1 MKEGWGI
8 EMILEEEARSTVLG
22 EEQLFNRELQWLAFN
37 DRVLEEAEKSCHPLL
52 ERVKFLSIY
61 ASNLQE
67 FFIIRFAGVLRQIV
81 RGVMVPSKDGL
92 SPLEQMNLIR
102 ETTAASLRRHRS
114 CWIDHVFPRLREE
127 NIHIEE
133 YSVLTEEEKEKLRC
147 YFRQEILPVLTP
159 QGVDV
164 GRPFPHISSG
174 SLNLL
179 VQIRD
184 SAGKDHYARI
194 KVPKTFPR
202 FVPVES
208 PGALLSPPVSEMLPQ
223 GRKYRFV
230 WLEDVVM
237 EGVPSLFPGYE
248 VVGAWPFQLLRDA
261 DLEIQEDEAP
271 DLLETVS
278 EVVEQRFFG
287 IPVAILLDWRIPEK
301 IQNFLRKHLEL
312 APYQVYPV
320 DGRVCLSD
328 LMELYGKINRPD
340 LKDLP
345 FTPNLPRALT
355 LNISFQEIL
364 RRHDLLLFHP
374 YDSFSPVVDFLR
386 WAARDP
392 KVLAIKMTL
401 YRVGKNSPIVETL
414 MEARHNGKQVAVMV
428 ELKARFDEENNIVW
442 ARALERAGV
451 HVVYGLAGLKVHSK
465 MCLVIRREQGGI
477 RRYVHLS
484 TGNYNP
490 STAGIYTDIGLFSQ
504 DQVLGEDV
512 ASLFNVIT
520 GYGRGVRYQKLLV
533 APEDLRKGMLGRI
546 YREIRRHQEYGDGYI
561 AFKMNSL
568 VDKECILALYE
579 ASREGVRIDL
589 QVRGICSLV
598 PGVPGM
604 SDTIRVTSMVGRFL
618 EHSRFYYFRNGGEE
632 ELLLGSSDLMERNL
646 DRRVEV
652 LFPVE
657 DPELR
662 SMLFEILRVHLQDNV
677 QARELLADGSYRHLV
692 PGEGEPRIH
701 AQEWML
707 EHRGMWNRRSDGGA
721 S

>member
-1 MKEGWGI
+1 MNREEDTRKK
-8 EMILEEEARSTVLG
+8 ILQEDP
-22 EEQLFNRELQWLAFN
+22 LFNRELQWLAFN

-67 FFIIRFAGVLRQIV
+67 FFIIRFAGVCRQIL
-81 RGVMVPSKDGL
+81 RGIAVPSKDGL
-92 SPLEQMNLIR
+92 SPPEQMGLIR
-102 ETTAASLRRHRS
+102 ETTAASLGRHRT
-114 CWIDHVFPRLREE
+114 CWIDEVFPLLREE
-127 NIHIEE
+127 GICIEE
-133 YSVLTEEEKEKLRC
+133 YSVLSEGEKDFLHA

-159 QGVDV
+159 QGVDT

-184 SAGKDHYARI
+184 SDGGEHYARI

-202 FVPVES
+202 FVPLDCGDSVFA
-208 PGALLSPPVSEMLPQ
+208 GVSEA
-223 GRKYRFV
+223 GRKERSCRFV

-237 EGVPSLFPGYE
+237 AGIPFLFPGYE
-248 VVGAWPFQLLRDA
+248 VMGAWPFQLLRDA

-301 IQNFLRKHLEL
+301 IRHFLRKHLEL
-312 APYQVYPV
+312 ASYQIYPV

-328 LMELYGKINRPD
+328 LMELYGKVSRPD
-340 LKDLP
+340 LKDIP
-345 FTPNLPRALT
+345 FTPNLPKAVS
-355 LNISFQEIL
+355 LNVPFQEIL
-364 RRHDLLLFHP
+364 RSHDLLLFHP

-401 YRVGKNSPIVETL
+401 YRVGKNSPIVEAL

-451 HVVYGLAGLKVHSK
+451 HVVYGLVGLKVHAK

-477 RRYVHLS
+477 RRYVHLG

-490 STAGIYTDIGLFSQ
+490 STAGIYTDVGLFSE
-504 DQVLGEDV
+504 DQILGEDV

-520 GYGRGVRYQKLLV
+520 GYGSGVQYQKLLV
-533 APEDLRKGMLGRI
+533 APEHLRKGILSRI
-546 YREIRRHQEYGDGYI
+546 AREVRHHREHGNGYL

-579 ASREGVRIDL
+579 ASRAGVRIDL
-589 QVRGICSLV
+589 QVRGICCLV
-598 PGVPGM
+598 PGIPGT
-604 SDTIRVTSMVGRFL
+604 SDTIRITSIVGRFL
-618 EHSRFYYFRNGGEE
+618 EHSRLYYFRNGGEE
-632 ELLLGSSDLMERNL
+632 ELLLGSADLMERNM

-657 DPELR
+657 DLELKK
-662 SMLFEILRVHLQDNV
+662 MLKEILRVHLEDNV
-677 QARELLADGSYRHLV
+677 QARELLPDGSYRPLV
-692 PGEGEPRIH
+692 PGEEDPRIN
-701 AQEWML
+701 AQTWML
-707 EHRGMWNRRSDGGA
+707 EHRGMWNKRNDGGPPNV
-721 S
+721 

>member
-1 MKEGWGI
+1 MNR
-8 EMILEEEARSTVLG
+8 EERSRQTVSE

-37 DRVLEEAEKSCHPLL
+37 DRVLEEAEKACHPLL

-67 FFIIRFAGVLRQIV
+67 FFIIRFAGVFRQV
-81 RGVMVPSKDGL
+81 WRGVTVPSKDGL
-92 SPLEQMNLIR
+92 SPLEQIGLIR
-102 ETTAASLRRHRS
+102 EAIAESLVRHRA
-114 CWIDHVFPRLREE
+114 CWIDEVFPRLRGEG
-127 NIHIEE
+127 IRIEE
-133 YSVLTEEEKEKLRC
+133 YDVLGETEKDALHA

-159 QGVDV
+159 QGVDM

-184 SAGKDHYARI
+184 GDGTEHYARI

-202 FVPVES
+202 FVPVETPEVPAPFS
-208 PGALLSPPVSEMLPQ
+208 SDPL
-223 GRKYRFV
+223 RKQKDYRFV

-237 EGVPSLFPGYE
+237 AGVPSLFPGYE

-287 IPVAILLDWRIPEK
+287 VPVAILLDWRIPEK
-301 IQNFLRKHLEL
+301 IQHFLRKHLEL

-328 LMELYGKINRPD
+328 LMELYGKVNRSD
-340 LKDLP
+340 LKDIP
-345 FTPNLPRALT
+345 FTPNLPRAVS
-355 LNISFQEIL
+355 LNVPFQEIL
-364 RRHDLLLFHP
+364 RSDDLLLFHP
-374 YDSFSPVVDFLR
+374 YDSFSPVTDFLR

-401 YRVGKNSPIVETL
+401 YRVGKNSPVVEAL
-414 MEARHNGKQVAVMV
+414 MEARHNGKQVAAMV

-451 HVVYGLAGLKVHSK
+451 HVVYGLMGLKVHAK

-477 RRYVHLS
+477 RRYVHLG

-490 STAGIYTDIGLFSQ
+490 STAGIYTDIGLFSE

-520 GYGRGVRYQKLLV
+520 GYGHGVRYQKLLV
-533 APEDLRKGMLGRI
+533 APEHLRQGMLSRI
-546 YREIRRHQEYGDGYI
+546 SREIRRHREHRDGYI

-568 VDKECILALYE
+568 VDRESIFALYE

-604 SDTIRVTSMVGRFL
+604 SETIRVTSMVGRFL
-618 EHSRFYYFRNGGEE
+618 EHSRIYYFRNGGEE
-632 ELLLGSSDLMERNL
+632 EILLGSADLMERNM

-662 SMLFEILRVHLQDNV
+662 NVLKEILRVHLDDNV
-677 QARELLADGSYRHLV
+677 QLRELLPDGSYR
-692 PGEGEPRIH
+692 PIARGREEPRIS

-707 EHRGMWNRRSDGGA
+707 EQRGMWNRRNDGG
-721 S
+721 SSNV

>member
-1 MKEGWGI
+1 MSLKEESQDI
-8 EMILEEEARSTVLG
+8 VSG

-67 FFIIRFAGVLRQIV
+67 FFIIRFAGVYRQIV
-81 RGVMVPSKDGL
+81 RGVTVPSKDGL

-102 ETTAASLRRHRS
+102 ETTAVSLGRHRS
-114 CWIDHVFPRLREE
+114 CWINHVFPRLQEE

-133 YSVLTEEEKEKLRC
+133 YAALSEEEKEKLRS
-147 YFRQEILPVLTP
+147 YFHQEIFPVLTP

-184 SAGKDHYARI
+184 GAGKEHYARI

-202 FVPVES
+202 FILVES
-208 PGALLSPPVSEMLPQ
+208 PEMLLPLSAETSSR
-223 GRKYRFV
+223 GKRYRFV

-248 VVGAWPFQLLRDA
+248 VVEAWPFQLLRDA

-287 IPVAILLDWRIPEK
+287 IPVAILLDWRIPER

-328 LMELYGKINRPD
+328 LIELYGKINRPD
-340 LKDLP
+340 LKDPP
-345 FTPNLPRALT
+345 FTPNLPRAVGV
-355 LNISFQEIL
+355 NMPFQEIL

-401 YRVGKNSPIVETL
+401 YRVGKNSPVVEAL
-414 MEARHNGKQVAVMV
+414 MEARHNGKQVAAMV

-465 MCLVIRREQGGI
+465 MCLVIRRERGGI
-477 RRYVHLS
+477 RRYVHLG

-490 STAGIYTDIGLFSQ
+490 STAGIYTDVGLLSE
-504 DQVLGEDV
+504 DQILGEDA

-520 GYGRGVRYQKLLV
+520 GYGQGVRYQKLLV
-533 APEDLRKGMLGRI
+533 APEDLRKGMLARI
-546 YREIRRHQEYGDGYI
+546 SREIRRHEEHGDGYL

-568 VDKECILALYE
+568 VDTECILALYE
-579 ASREGVRIDL
+579 ASRAGVRIDL

-604 SDTIRVTSMVGRFL
+604 SETIRVTSIVGRFL

-632 ELLLGSSDLMERNL
+632 EELLLGSADLMERNM

-662 SMLFEILRVHLQDNV
+662 KGLLEILTVHLKDNV
-677 QARELLADGSYRHLV
+677 QARELLSDGSYRHLA
-692 PGEGEPRIH
+692 PKEGEPRIN

-707 EHRGMWNRRSDGGA
+707 EHRGMWNKRNDGGVPNV
-721 S
+721 